1 MKKGILGTFAL
12 SALLIFAAA
21 AQAEHPKPCPVQP
34 CPLMEKGAMPAG
46 GQVKAAADCAYCGMN
61 LEKFAFSRVVV
72 EYDDGTS
79 TGLCSIRCAAVDL
92 ANNLDKAPKAIKV
105 GDYGTRELIDAEK
118 AVWVVGG
125 SKQGVMTR
133 QAKWAFAKK
142 EDADRFA
149 KENGGRLASF
159 DEVMKA
165 AYDDMYQDTK
175 MIREKRKMMR
185 MKMEKMKMEQ
195 MKQEKK

>member
-1 MKKGILGTFAL
+1 MKKGILGSLTL
-12 SALLIFAAA
+12 SAVLFLAASAFAGHA
-21 AQAEHPKPCPVQP
+21 QP
-34 CPLMEKGAMPAG
+34 CPMMEKDAMPAAG
-46 GQVKAAADCAYCGMN
+46 EAKIAADCKYCGMN
-61 LEKFAFSRVVV
+61 LEKFAFSRVVI
-72 EYDDGTS
+72 EYDDGS
-79 TGLCSIRCAAVDL
+79 MVGLCSVRCAAVDL
-92 ANNLDKAPKAIKV
+92 ANNLDKAPKSIKV
-105 GDYGTRELIDAEK
+105 GDKGTRQLVDAEK
-118 AVWVVGG
+118 AFWVVGG
-125 SKQGVMTR
+125 SESGVMTK

-142 EDADRFA
+142 EDADRFVKA
-149 KENGGRLASF
+149 NGGKLATF

>member
-1 MKKGILGTFAL
+1 MKKGIWGTLVL
-12 SALLIFAAA
+12 SAMLIFAVAVH
-21 AQAEHPKPCPVQP
+21 AEQPKPCPAQP
-34 CPLMEKGAMPAG
+34 CPMMEKGAMPAG
-46 GQVKAAADCAYCGMN
+46 GGMKAAADCKYCGMN
-61 LEKFAFSRVVV
+61 LEKFAFSRVVI

-79 TGLCSIRCAAVDL
+79 AGLCSVRCAAVDL
-92 ANNLDKAPKAIKV
+92 ANSLDKAPKAIKV

-133 QAKWAFAKK
+133 QAKWAFAKQA
-142 EDADRFA
+142 DADKFV
-149 KENGGRLASF
+149 KENGGKQATF

-185 MKMEKMKMEQ
+185 MKMEQ